1 MSAALYG
8 DEPEPGE
15 QLPAGR
21 LCVPVRPGAG
31 GCVTRLFR
39 TPVGGRTAVAFT
51 GPVRLRAVLG
61 AAQPWIV
68 LAEPALR
75 ALMEPL
81 GVREL
86 RIDPVLTA
94 RTSEVP
100 VDARPSEVPVDAR
113 TPEVP
118 FGGWPSEV
126 PAEGTPVGVADGVTA
141 AGAESLPGSRPLAG
155 IAN

>member
-1 MSAALYG
+1 MSAVLYG

-15 QLPAGR
+15 RFPAGR
-21 LCVPVRPGAG
+21 LCVPVRPGSG

-51 GPVRLRAVLG
+51 GPARLRAVLG
-61 AAQPWIV
+61 DAQPWIA

-94 RTSEVP
+94 PAPAPSAAP
-100 VDARPSEVPVDAR
+100 VAEPLPSP
-113 TPEVP
+113 
-118 FGGWPSEV
+118 
-126 PAEGTPVGVADGVTA
+126 
-141 AGAESLPGSRPLAG
+141 RPLAG
-155 IAN
+155 LAK

>member
-15 QLPAGR
+15 PLPAGR
-21 LCVPVRPGAG
+21 LCVPVRPGSG
-31 GCVTRLFR
+31 RCVTRLFR

-51 GPVRLRAVLG
+51 GPARLRAALG
-61 AAQPWIV
+61 ETQPWIV

-75 ALMEPL
+75 ALVEPL

-94 RTSEVP
+94 
-100 VDARPSEVPVDAR
+100 
-113 TPEVP
+113 
-118 FGGWPSEV
+118 
-126 PAEGTPVGVADGVTA
+126 PAPAASSDGALAGVAVGSSASASASA
-141 AGAESLPGSRPLAG
+141 ASGSGAQSLRRPRPLTSLAK
-155 IAN
+155 